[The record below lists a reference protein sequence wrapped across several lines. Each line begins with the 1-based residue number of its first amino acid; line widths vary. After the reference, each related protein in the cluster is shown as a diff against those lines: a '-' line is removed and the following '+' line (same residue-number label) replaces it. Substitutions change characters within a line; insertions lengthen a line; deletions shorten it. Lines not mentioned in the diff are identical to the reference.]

1 MSAITSEITVP
12 IPRRPVRRSSAS
24 VAAILAG
31 RRFALTAR
39 TPRELL
45 VPLLTP
51 VLFALVIAPA
61 LKKALH
67 TSASYESYVAV
78 GTIGLL
84 IPLNTMF
91 SGISVLVDRES
102 GARRELLAAPIFRP
116 LLVVGNLLVAMATT
130 ALQVGVLLG
139 FAVLRRIHFHVG
151 GSGLLW
157 FLAAALLFT
166 IAMYGIAE
174 TLAARVPRSEEYIA
188 RLPAIAIVPWFLA
201 GSLFPITSLPLV
213 LAWFAR
219 FLPLTHALAL
229 MRWGLLHDSSGLQN
243 IWRTTNT
250 TAMASMSLAVVAAF
264 AVLMTTVSIRVF
276 ARSAVQ

>member
-1 MSAITSEITVP
+1 MTALTPEIALP
-12 IPRRPVRRSSAS
+12 APRARSRSLS
-24 VAAILAG
+24 VTRTLAA

-39 TPRELL
+39 TPRELV

-78 GTIGLL
+78 GTMGLL

-102 GARRELLAAPIFRP
+102 GARRELLAAPIHRP
-116 LLVVGNLLVAMATT
+116 LLVVGNLLVAVATT
-130 ALQVGVLLG
+130 ALQVGVLLA
-139 FAVLRRIHFHVG
+139 FAVLRRIHFDVTAAG
-151 GSGLLW
+151 FLW
-157 FLAAALLFT
+157 FVAVALLFA

-174 TLAARVPRSEEYIA
+174 TLAARVTRSEEYIA
-188 RLPAIAIVPWFLA
+188 RVPAIAIVPWFLA

-213 LAWFAR
+213 LAWIAR

-229 MRWGLLHDSSGLQN
+229 MRWGLLHDPSGLHN
-243 IWRTTNT
+243 IWRSGNT
-250 TAMASMSLAVVAAF
+250 TAMAGLSLAVVATF
-264 AVLMTTVSIRVF
+264 ALLMTVVSMRAF
-276 ARSAVQ
+276 SRAAVQ

>member
-1 MSAITSEITVP
+1 MTAISPDIALP
-12 IPRRPVRRSSAS
+12 GPRQRSRSLS
-24 VAAILAG
+24 VTGTLAA
-31 RRFALTAR
+31 RRFTLTTR

-67 TSASYESYVAV
+67 TRASYESYVAV

-91 SGISVLVDRES
+91 SGISVLVDQES
-102 GARRELLAAPIFRP
+102 GARRELLAAPIHRA
-116 LLVVGNLLVAMATT
+116 LLVAGNLLVAVATT
-130 ALQVGVLLG
+130 ALQIGVLLG
-139 FAVLRRIHFHVG
+139 FAVLRRIHFHVTG
-151 GSGLLW
+151 TGLLW
-157 FLAAALLFT
+157 FLAVTLLFT
-166 IAMYGIAE
+166 VAMYGIAE
-174 TLAARVPRSEEYIA
+174 TLAARVSRSEEYIA

-213 LAWFAR
+213 LAWIAR

-229 MRWGLLHDSSGLQN
+229 MRWGLLHDDSGLHN
-243 IWRTTNT
+243 IWRSGNT
-250 TAMASMSLAVVAAF
+250 SATAALSFAVVAAF
-264 AVLMTTVSIRVF
+264 ALMLSVVSVRVF
-276 ARSAVQ
+276 TRGAVR

>member
-1 MSAITSEITVP
+1 MSALTSELTVA
-12 IPRRPVRRSSAS
+12 IPRRPPRRSSVS

-67 TSASYESYVAV
+67 TSAGYESYVAV

-116 LLVVGNLLVAMATT
+116 LLVVGNLLVALATT

-166 IAMYGIAE
+166 VAMYGIAE

-243 IWRTTNT
+243 IWRTTNA
-250 TAMASMSLAVVAAF
+250 TAMASMSLAVVAVF

>member
-1 MSAITSEITVP
+1 MTALTP
-12 IPRRPVRRSSAS
+12 DLALPAPRRRSRSLG
-24 VAAILAG
+24 VTRTLAA

-39 TPRELL
+39 TPRELV
-45 VPLLTP
+45 VPLVTP

-102 GARRELLAAPIFRP
+102 GARRELLAAPIHRP
-116 LLVVGNLLVAMATT
+116 LLVVGNLLVAVATT
-130 ALQVGVLLG
+130 ALQVGVLLA
-139 FAVLRRIHFHVG
+139 FAALRRIHFDVTATG
-151 GSGLLW
+151 FLW
-157 FLAAALLFT
+157 FLAVALLFA

-174 TLAARVPRSEEYIA
+174 TLAARVSRSEEYIA
-188 RLPAIAIVPWFLA
+188 RVPAIAIVPWFLA
-201 GSLFPITSLPLV
+201 GSLFPVTSLPVV
-213 LAWFAR
+213 LTWVAR

-229 MRWGLLHDSSGLQN
+229 MRWGLLHDSSGLHN
-243 IWRTTNT
+243 IWRSGNT
-250 TAMASMSLAVVAAF
+250 TAMAGLSLGAVSLF
-264 AVLMTTVSIRVF
+264 ALLMTAVSMRAF
-276 ARSAVQ
+276 TRAAVR

>member
-1 MSAITSEITVP
+1 MSAITPEIALP
-12 IPRRPVRRSSAS
+12 KQQRRSRS
-24 VAAILAG
+24 VSVTRTLAA

-91 SGISVLVDRES
+91 SGISVLVDRET
-102 GARRELLAAPIFRP
+102 GARRELLAAPIHRS
-116 LLVVGNLLVAMATT
+116 LLVVGNLLVALATT

-139 FAVLRRIHFHVG
+139 FSVLRRIHFHVTAP
-151 GSGLLW
+151 GLLW
-157 FLAAALLFT
+157 FLAVAMLFT
-166 IAMYGIAE
+166 IAMYGVAE

-188 RLPAIAIVPWFLA
+188 RVPAIAIVPWFLA

-213 LAWFAR
+213 LTWVAR
-219 FLPLTHALAL
+219 FLPLTHALAVL
-229 MRWGLLHDSSGLQN
+229 RWGLLHDSSGLHN
-243 IWRTTNT
+243 IWRSGDV
-250 TAMASMSLAVVAAF
+250 TAMAAMSLGVVGLFAALLT
-264 AVLMTTVSIRVF
+264 AVSIRAF
-276 ARSAVQ
+276 TRAAVQ

>member
-1 MSAITSEITVP
+1 MSAISPELTL
-12 IPRRPVRRSSAS
+12 PRQRGGNRSLRA
-24 VAAILAG
+24 VGTLAA

-39 TPRELL
+39 TPRELV

-61 LKKALH
+61 LKEALH

-102 GARRELLAAPIFRP
+102 GARRELLAAPILRP
-116 LLVVGNLLVAMATT
+116 LLVVGNLLVALATT

-139 FAVLRRIHFHVG
+139 FAVLRGIHFHVTAT
-151 GSGLLW
+151 GLLW
-157 FLAAALLFT
+157 FLAVALLFA

-174 TLAARVPRSEEYIA
+174 TLAARLPRSEEYIA

-201 GSLFPITSLPLV
+201 GSLFPITALPLV
-213 LAWFAR
+213 LDWIAR

-229 MRWGLLHDSSGLQN
+229 MRWGLLHDSTGLSN
-243 IWRTTNT
+243 IWRSGNT
-250 TAMASMSLAVVAAF
+250 TAMASLSLAVVALF
-264 AVLMTTVSIRVF
+264 ALALTAVSIRVF
-276 ARSAVQ
+276 TRAAVR

>member
-1 MSAITSEITVP
+1 MTALTPQIAL
-12 IPRRPVRRSSAS
+12 PVQRRRSRNLS
-24 VAAILAG
+24 VTRTLAA
-31 RRFALTAR
+31 RRLALTAR
-39 TPRELL
+39 TPRELV

-61 LKKALH
+61 LKRALH

-102 GARRELLAAPIFRP
+102 GARRELLAAPIHRP
-116 LLVVGNLLVAMATT
+116 LLVVGNLLVAVATT
-130 ALQVGVLLG
+130 ALQVGVLLA
-139 FAVLRRIHFHVG
+139 FAVLRRIHFDVTVT
-151 GSGLLW
+151 GLVW
-157 FLAAALLFT
+157 FVAVALLFA

-188 RLPAIAIVPWFLA
+188 RVPAIAIVPWFLA
-201 GSLFPITSLPLV
+201 GSLFPVTSLPLV
-213 LAWFAR
+213 LAWIAR

-229 MRWGLLHDSSGLQN
+229 MRWGLLHDSSGLHN
-243 IWRTTNT
+243 IWRSGNT
-250 TAMASMSLAVVAAF
+250 TAMAALSLAVVALF
-264 AVLMTTVSIRVF
+264 AVLMTAVSMRAF
-276 ARSAVQ
+276 TRAAVR

>member
-1 MSAITSEITVP
+1 MTAISPDIALP
-12 IPRRPVRRSSAS
+12 GPRRRSRSLS
-24 VAAILAG
+24 VTGTLAA
-31 RRFALTAR
+31 RRFTLTTR

-91 SGISVLVDRES
+91 SGISVLVDQES
-102 GARRELLAAPIFRP
+102 GARRELLAAPIHRA
-116 LLVVGNLLVAMATT
+116 LLVAGNLLVAVATT
-130 ALQVGVLLG
+130 ALQIGVLLG
-139 FAVLRRIHFHVG
+139 FAVLRRIHFHVTG
-151 GSGLLW
+151 TGLLW
-157 FLAAALLFT
+157 FLAVTLLFT
-166 IAMYGIAE
+166 VAMYGIAE
-174 TLAARVPRSEEYIA
+174 TLAARVSRSEEYIA

-213 LAWFAR
+213 LAWIAR

-229 MRWGLLHDSSGLQN
+229 MRWGLLHDDSGLHN
-243 IWRTTNT
+243 IWRSGNT
-250 TAMASMSLAVVAAF
+250 SATAALSFAVVAAF
-264 AVLMTTVSIRVF
+264 ALMLSVVSVRVF
-276 ARSAVQ
+276 TRGAVR

>member
-1 MSAITSEITVP
+1 MSVLNPEVTLPTTRQRNRSLSITRTL
-12 IPRRPVRRSSAS
+12 
-24 VAAILAG
+24 AA

-67 TSASYESYVAV
+67 TGASYESYVAV

-91 SGISVLVDRES
+91 SGVSVLVDRET
-102 GARRELLAAPIFRP
+102 GARRELLAAPIRRP
-116 LLVVGNLLVAMATT
+116 LLVAGNLLVALATT
-130 ALQVGVLLG
+130 ALQIAVLLG
-139 FAVLRRIHFHVG
+139 FAVLRGIHFHVTG
-151 GSGLLW
+151 TGLLW
-157 FLAAALLFT
+157 FLAVGVLF
-166 IAMYGIAE
+166 AVGMYGIAE
-174 TLAARVPRSEEYIA
+174 TLAARVTRSEEYIS

-201 GSLFPITSLPLV
+201 GSLFPITALPLV
-213 LAWFAR
+213 LTWIAR

-229 MRWGLLHDSSGLQN
+229 MRWGLLHDSTGLQN
-243 IWRTTNT
+243 IWRSTNV
-250 TAMASMSLAVVAAF
+250 TATASLSLAVVALF
-264 AVLMTTVSIRVF
+264 ALLLTAVSVRVF
-276 ARSAVQ
+276 TRAAVQ